1 MSGKLNR
8 FLLITAVVAILL
20 PAPAVAQFGG
30 GGFGGGGGGFGGGG
44 GGFGGGGGGF
54 GGQGGGQGGG
64 AAGVLVDAEGLLRTH
79 VVRDPTGR
87 LTRQRLAEAKA
98 TLNPDIARPSELRKV
113 SLNRLEA
120 AIADLQSRGA
130 GFTDEMKYLAGLTR
144 VQYVFYYPETNDV
157 VIAGPAEGYIENLTG
172 RMVGMV
178 TGRPV
183 IELQDLVVALRAFP
197 PTGNMT
203 DVISVSIDPTQEG
216 LHRMQQYLARIGGRA
231 FPGDT
236 ARIVNGLRRSLGRQT
251 VSIRGV
257 APQTHFAQVLV
268 EADYRMKL
276 IGIGLE
282 KPPVRFKS
290 YVARANPSSVS
301 RNALQRWFF
310 VPDYESVRV
319 SEDDL
324 AMELV
329 GDGVKLV
336 GQNETVKEDGG
347 RVDSV
352 RVDRASQLFVQ
363 AFTSHYSA
371 MADRLPVF
379 AQLRNMIDLAVAAA
393 FIQQKDYYGQAGW
406 TMDLFSEEQLFPL
419 ETYEAPTHVDT
430 AVNAIWKGRRLMTP
444 IGGGVHIQPLKALDS
459 ENLLVDE
466 EGTVQSQYQA
476 VYTDNLSPDQ
486 WWWD

>member
-1 MSGKLNR
+1 
-8 FLLITAVVAILL
+8 
-20 PAPAVAQFGG
+20 
-30 GGFGGGGGGFGGGG
+30 
-44 GGFGGGGGGF
+44 
-54 GGQGGGQGGG
+54 
-64 AAGVLVDAEGLLRTH
+64 
-79 VVRDPTGR
+79 
-87 LTRQRLAEAKA
+87 
-98 TLNPDIARPSELRKV
+98 
-113 SLNRLEA
+113 
-120 AIADLQSRGA
+120 
-130 GFTDEMKYLAGLTR
+130 
-144 VQYVFYYPETNDV
+144 
-157 VIAGPAEGYIENLTG
+157 
-172 RMVGMV
+172 
-178 TGRPV
+178 
-183 IELQDLVVALRAFP
+183 
-197 PTGNMT
+197 
-203 DVISVSIDPTQEG
+203 
-216 LHRMQQYLARIGGRA
+216 
-231 FPGDT
+231 
-236 ARIVNGLRRSLGRQT
+236 
-251 VSIRGV
+251 
-257 APQTHFAQVLV
+257 
-268 EADYRMKL
+268 
-276 IGIGLE
+276 
-282 KPPVRFKS
+282 
-290 YVARANPSSVS
+290 
-301 RNALQRWFF
+301 
-310 VPDYESVRV
+310 
-319 SEDDL
+319 
-324 AMELV
+324 MELV